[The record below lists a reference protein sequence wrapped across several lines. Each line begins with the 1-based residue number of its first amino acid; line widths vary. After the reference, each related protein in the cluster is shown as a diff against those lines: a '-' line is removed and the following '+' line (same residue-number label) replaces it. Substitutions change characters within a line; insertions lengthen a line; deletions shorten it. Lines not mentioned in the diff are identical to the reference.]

1 VSFQCFA
8 ERKIFASPRFLLHG
22 SERCRRR
29 VRTTGIAGLVSTW
42 MTGTICGSSP
52 GTVIKKRAALRAAEA
67 DHNAY
72 GHMGFPGWRV
82 SMKNHSISS
91 SSQKENCPTIKNAN
105 NISYLSAPHHPRD
118 IREVVTFVQARKESR
133 VALGQLERFPDISE
147 RTRIGSAVAR
157 LKVCDRQVTKIAIK
171 VSLSASRAALSSRR
185 INSSRA
191 ERLDAPRRR
200 TNGAKPGVR
209 ARRVRRRRDALGP
222 ASLARV
228 KTGA

>member
-1 VSFQCFA
+1 MLCG
-8 ERKIFASPRFLLHG
+8 EEIFVSPRFLLHG

-91 SSQKENCPTIKNAN
+91 SSQKENSPTIKKMQT
-105 NISYLSAPHHPRD
+105 ISAICLPR
-118 IREVVTFVQARKESR
+118 IIHAISGKWSPSSR
-133 VALGQLERFPDISE
+133 LERNRGSRSADSNAF
-147 RTRIGSAVAR
+147 RI
-157 LKVCDRQVTKIAIK
+157 
-171 VSLSASRAALSSRR
+171 SAS
-185 INSSRA
+185 
-191 ERLDAPRRR
+191 
-200 TNGAKPGVR
+200 VR
-209 ARRVRRRRDALGP
+209 A
-222 ASLARV
+222 
-228 KTGA
+228 

>member
-1 VSFQCFA
+1 
-8 ERKIFASPRFLLHG
+8 
-22 SERCRRR
+22 
-29 VRTTGIAGLVSTW
+29 
-42 MTGTICGSSP
+42 
-52 GTVIKKRAALRAAEA
+52 
-67 DHNAY
+67 
-72 GHMGFPGWRV
+72 
-82 SMKNHSISS
+82 MKNHSISS
-91 SSQKENCPTIKNAN
+91 NSQKENCPTIKNAN

-118 IREVVTFVQARKESR
+118 IREVVTFVQARKESW